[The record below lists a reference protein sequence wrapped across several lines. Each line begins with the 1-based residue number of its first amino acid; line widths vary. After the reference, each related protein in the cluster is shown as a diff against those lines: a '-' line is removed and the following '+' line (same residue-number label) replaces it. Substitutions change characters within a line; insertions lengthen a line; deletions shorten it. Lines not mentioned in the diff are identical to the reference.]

1 MIIAN
6 FRFIVN
12 IIVSLITVEGGGSE
26 IHYLFWRY
34 AKVALIAFNSSNT
47 NN

>member
-26 IHYLFWRY
+26 THYLFWRY
-34 AKVALIAFNSSNT
+34 AKVALIAFKCY
-47 NN
+47 NNN